1 MRAQPMTW
9 PFAFIVT
16 LLVEVPVYIAAL
28 TLVTGI
34 RVRPAVAMSVA
45 VNAVSHPLLWFV
57 IVPALGAGLS
67 AVLAAEA
74 LVLAGEAIALMA
86 VLRRDRLVLA
96 AAALVANG
104 LSFAVG
110 VALQR

>member
-1 MRAQPMTW
+1 MTW
-9 PFAFIVT
+9 PAAFAVT
-16 LLVEVPVYIAAL
+16 LLVEVPVYLAAL
-28 TLVTGI
+28 TLVAGI
-34 RVRPAVAMSVA
+34 RARTALGLAVA

-57 IVPALGAGLS
+57 VVPALGAGLS